1 MKQRLL
7 LTVICMIFFL
17 FDSVPVSALDY
28 DTVYVNIPV
37 YGEWL
42 TVKKATPS
50 YSYKIVMRP
59 VSDMAPEPQKGTLVL
74 YEGGSVS
81 FSVPVDQPGT
91 FVYKVYETDTQHEN
105 IDADESVYDVMIYSE
120 AAGGTSLITA
130 VTIRRGA
137 FEKPEQMKFDD
148 DIIDNRPPYVET
160 GTTSPD
166 VTVYTDKTDKTDTTD
181 GEEPP
186 DPDTEQ
192 DPGAGMEN
200 DDDTIDDETETVTE
214 TTAETK
220 PDETPEEEQKSPIEV
235 IVENL
240 ITPKTGNITVAS
252 IIAIMGISLTVLAV
266 SRKRDNDKD
275 K

>member
-7 LTVICMIFFL
+7 LTVICIIFFL
-17 FDSVPVSALDY
+17 FNAVPVSALDY

-37 YGEWL
+37 YGDWL
-42 TVKKATPS
+42 TVQKDTPS
-50 YSYKIVMRP
+50 YSYKIMMRP
-59 VSDMAPEPQKGTLVL
+59 VSDMAPEPQKDTLVL
-74 YEGGSVS
+74 VEGSSVS

-91 FVYKVYETDTQHEN
+91 FVYKVYEIDTQHDH

-130 VTIRRGA
+130 VTIRRGM
-137 FEKPEQMKFDD
+137 FDKPEVMMFND
-148 DIIDNRPPYVET
+148 DITDSRPPTPT
-160 GTTSPD
+160 GTSSPD
-166 VTVYTDKTDKTDTTD
+166 VTVYTDKTDKTDSTDD
-181 GEEPP
+181 GEPP
-186 DPDTEQ
+186 VPDTEQ

-220 PDETPEEEQKSPIEV
+220 PDETPEEEEKSPIEV
-235 IVENL
+235 IVETL

-252 IIAIMGISLTVLAV
+252 IIAVMGISLTVLAV